1 MEARTDSK
9 RVKIVSMKIEHML
22 FIDSVLY
29 LPMPLRKVP
38 EAFGL
43 DTTKSWYPHYFYKKT
58 NLDYVGPIPDVSY
71 FGVDEM
77 SVCER
82 REFMTW
88 YNEQKNK
95 VFDNKL
101 VLEKYCQHDV
111 TVLRQACRIFRRE
124 FILIGNI
131 EGLSNL
137 LPLHPYVIRF

>member
-1 MEARTDSK
+1 
-9 RVKIVSMKIEHML
+9 MKIEHML
-22 FIDSVLY
+22 FIDSVSY

-43 DTTKSWYPHYFYKKT
+43 HTTKSWYTHYFNKNT

-77 SVCER
+77 SVSER

-88 YNEQKNK
+88 NNDQKNK

-101 VLEKYCQHDV
+101 VLENY
-111 TVLRQACRIFRRE
+111 
-124 FILIGNI
+124 
-131 EGLSNL
+131 
-137 LPLHPYVIRF
+137 